1 MLDLQ
6 TDGSSGF
13 TTSCSVLVGIKLQQM
28 LLLLLLFTGEGSVL
42 STTLNEVFS
51 GSSFFTIL
59 VGLMVGLA
67 MEK

>member
-28 LLLLLLFTGEGSVL
+28 LLLLLFTGEGSVL

>member
-1 MLDLQ
+1 MLDLH

-42 STTLNEVFS
+42 RTTLNEVFS

-59 VGLMVGLA
+59 VGLIVGLA